1 MPACKCMRALL
12 SRISLSFF
20 FMKTYNCCLV
30 SFSNFVIVLI
40 SYKDNVMSFN
50 SVLNST
56 RG

>member
-1 MPACKCMRALL
+1 MPACKRMRALL
-12 SRISLSFF
+12 SRISLSI
-20 FMKTYNCCLV
+20 FMKTYNRYLV

-40 SYKDNVMSFN
+40 NFKDNVMSFN